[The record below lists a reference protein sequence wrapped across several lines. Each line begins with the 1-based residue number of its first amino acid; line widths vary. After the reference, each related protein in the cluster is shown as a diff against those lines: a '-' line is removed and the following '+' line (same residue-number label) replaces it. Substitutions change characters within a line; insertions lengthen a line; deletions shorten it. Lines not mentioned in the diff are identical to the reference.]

1 MFLLVLFLSLVL
13 SLPSLALIYRLV
25 LARLFGSVF
34 NLHTVFMLALTAV
47 HTPLSLAVTISLIS
61 GSEDFHE
68 VSCVLR
74 PIMRWIWG
82 GSLLIGTFYALLFK

>member
-25 LARLFGSVF
+25 LTRLFGSVF
-34 NLHTVFMLALTAV
+34 NLHTVFMLALTAI

-61 GSEDFHE
+61 GSEDYHE

-74 PIMRWIWG
+74 PIMEWIWK